1 MARKKIGSTL
11 MAAMSGSIEEE
22 EALIEAS
29 KSASDERAAQMSNPA
44 VERAKLAIINE
55 GRHATQLLPPN
66 QIRMSPI
73 SDRLDPGEDLVDLI
87 ESIRS
92 EGQQVPI
99 MVRRLADGELEVV
112 YGRRRLLACR
122 ALKIDVRAAITELT
136 DEEAIIAQGLENNA
150 RKDSSFIE
158 KALFVMRILNA
169 GFKAVVVHKATGVN
183 ETTISKMRSIL
194 NDVPEDLIM
203 HIGPAHGAG
212 RRQWDLLKSY
222 CQSQSTN
229 RVLALIEDI
238 PKDLPSM
245 DRLNFALEALKTPAP
260 SKSRTAKDRGPRVS
274 TRIRREKMT
283 ITADQERYLKF
294 LAYLDAEMPK
304 LLDAWDIENP

>member
-1 MARKKIGSTL
+1 
-11 MAAMSGSIEEE
+11 MAAMSGSLEEE

-29 KSASDERAAQMSNPA
+29 KTGTDEREPQMSNPA
-44 VERAKLAIINE
+44 VERAKLAIISE

-73 SDRLDPGEDLVDLI
+73 SDRIDPAEDLDDLI

-92 EGQQVPI
+92 DGQQVPI

-136 DEEAIIAQGLENNA
+136 DEEAIIAQGLENSA

-169 GFKAVVVHKATGVN
+169 GFKAVVVQKATGVN

-194 NDVPEDLIM
+194 SEVPEELIT

-222 CQSQSTN
+222 CQSQGKK
-229 RVLALIEDI
+229 RALTLIDSI
-238 PKDLPSM
+238 PTDLPSM
-245 DRLNFALEALKTPAP
+245 ERLTFALGALKAPAP
-260 SKSRTAKDRGPRVS
+260 SRSKAGRDSSPPVS
-274 TRIRREKMT
+274 TRIRGEKLT
-283 ITADQERYLKF
+283 VTVDQDRYKLF
-294 LAYLDAEMPK
+294 LAYLNAEMPT
-304 LLDAWDIENP
+304 LLATWERDNPLES